1 MSVPGKPPE
10 KPSYRRS
17 ILPDRRGGALDRP
30 LGAVDPT
37 RVASVLREE
46 LGGSPE
52 VLIVFGSGLA
62 GVANILRDAIEVPFG
77 RLPGFPE
84 AGVPGHPGRF
94 VGGTLGGRRI
104 LAQLG
109 RFHLYEGHGRRL
121 VEAPILAAGALGAG
135 LVVLTNSSGSIAPGL
150 EPGQIARI
158 EDHLDL
164 QWPFGCGSTVEQGIS
179 VGGLF
184 DPGLAELA
192 QSAARDVGIQ
202 LAPAVYAAVL
212 GPNYETPAEIRMLR
226 AAGADLVG
234 MSTVPEAKAARR
246 AGMRT
251 LGLSVVANRAAGLG
265 GGRLDHEEV
274 LRAGEVGG
282 KLLSHLLERFLAR
295 LDGNRP

>member
-1 MSVPGKPPE
+1 M
-10 KPSYRRS
+10 
-17 ILPDRRGGALDRP
+17 
-30 LGAVDPT
+30 
-37 RVASVLREE
+37 ASVLREE
-46 LGGSPE
+46 LEGSPE
-52 VLIVFGSGLA
+52 VLVVLGSGLA
-62 GVANILRDAIEVPFG
+62 GVADILRDAIEVPFG

-84 AGVPGHPGRF
+84 AGVLGHPGRF

-121 VEAPILAAGALGAG
+121 VEAPILAARALGAG

-150 EPGQIARI
+150 EPGQIALI

-164 QWPFGCGSTVEQGIS
+164 QSPFGCCSPVEHGIS
-179 VGGLF
+179 GRNSRVPTRLRCGESGSREIEMVPPPVGGLF
-184 DPGLAELA
+184 DPGLAEAA
-192 QSAARDVGIQ
+192 QSTARDMGIQ
-202 LAPAVYAAVL
+202 LTPAVYAAVL

-265 GGRLDHEEV
+265 RGRLDHEEV

-282 KLLSHLLERFLAR
+282 KVLSRLLEQVLAR